1 MTTAAATGETTIR
14 KEGRWLIALGAL
26 SLVLGVLGLF
36 MTFALTVVSTVWF
49 GALLAIV
56 GAAQIAF
63 GFSEAQSRW
72 LNLLLG
78 LIYLAAGVI
87 MLVNPVRAAVSLT
100 FLIGVVIAALG
111 IARIVWSFWFPGFAR
126 KLLGVLGGLISLALA
141 WIILSG
147 WPWTGLWVLGLF
159 VAVDLIVYGFTLI
172 GVGWRRRS

>member
-1 MTTAAATGETTIR
+1 AATGETTIR
-14 KEGRWLIALGAL
+14 KEGGWLIALGAL
-26 SLVLGVLGLF
+26 SLVLGVVGLF

-87 MLVNPVRAAVSLT
+87 MLINPVRAAVSLT

-111 IARIVWSFWFPGFAR
+111 IARIVWSFWFP
-126 KLLGVLGGLISLALA
+126 
-141 WIILSG
+141 
-147 WPWTGLWVLGLF
+147 
-159 VAVDLIVYGFTLI
+159 
-172 GVGWRRRS
+172 